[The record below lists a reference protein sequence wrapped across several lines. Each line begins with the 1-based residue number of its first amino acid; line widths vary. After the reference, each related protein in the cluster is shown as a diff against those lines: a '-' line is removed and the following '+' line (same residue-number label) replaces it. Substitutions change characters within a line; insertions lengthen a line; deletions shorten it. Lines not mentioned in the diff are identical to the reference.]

1 MSSNTVP
8 PVLFT
13 APAPPENG
21 NGGLFYYPE
30 EVEAAY
36 EAAEYKIHHML
47 LHGKLI
53 LPGSAYSGSLGTFTQ
68 RDCYIKRIAR
78 EIADAVIRTVPD
90 WTVPQGDIA
99 DLPEVRIEKV

>member
-1 MSSNTVP
+1 MTESKTVP

-13 APAPPENG
+13 APPENG

-30 EVEAAY
+30 EVVAAY
-36 EAAEYKIHHML
+36 EAAEYKIHHL
-47 LHGKLI
+47 VLHGKLLI
-53 LPGSAYSGSLGTFTQ
+53 PSNSVGGSLGVFTQ
-68 RDCYIKRIAR
+68 RDIYIKQLAR

-99 DLPEVRIEKV
+99 DIPGVKVERV